1 MQEFL
6 HAPDAGRRLSQSCSV
21 FPGLSMSIR
30 SPLVRFSGHTVQT
43 IFRPEAP
50 RRAAAGSETGLLF
63 DFDDVPPNCFH
74 VLADGAVVGRIMR
87 VIQYRRRQV
96 GVRSAGVCFLDPLR
110 LQYCEHLRRAKMVAP
125 QAVANAGL
133 PIPQGKFKDFSNKDI
148 LHMVIDS
155 LNEQFQHPMT
165 DEVFAKV
172 AWIYDRL
179 AKQQGHPLSSALPR
193 MRPKR

>member
-1 MQEFL
+1 MHLRKLQYSRDL
-6 HAPDAGRRLSQSCSV
+6 AHAVIIRATHV

-96 GVRSAGVCFLDPLR
+96 GVRSADAAARPAISGNGLFNGLA
-110 LQYCEHLRRAKMVAP
+110 RR
-125 QAVANAGL
+125 
-133 PIPQGKFKDFSNKDI
+133 I
-148 LHMVIDS
+148 
-155 LNEQFQHPMT
+155 
-165 DEVFAKV
+165 
-172 AWIYDRL
+172 
-179 AKQQGHPLSSALPR
+179 SSASFFVLACWV
-193 MRPKR
+193 

>member
-96 GVRSAGVCFLDPLR
+96 GVRSAD
-110 LQYCEHLRRAKMVAP
+110 AAS
-125 QAVANAGL
+125 
-133 PIPQGKFKDFSNKDI
+133 KDQERSRT
-148 LHMVIDS
+148 DS
-155 LNEQFQHPMT
+155 HDQRT
-165 DEVFAKV
+165 
-172 AWIYDRL
+172 
-179 AKQQGHPLSSALPR
+179 
-193 MRPKR
+193 

>member
-1 MQEFL
+1 VV
-6 HAPDAGRRLSQSCSV
+6 R
-21 FPGLSMSIR
+21 
-30 SPLVRFSGHTVQT
+30 RFSGPFPVNTEPAGAFFGAYRSNH
-43 IFRPEAP
+43 FRPEAP

-96 GVRSAGVCFLDPLR
+96 GVRSAGVCFLDPFR
-110 LQYCEHLRRAKMVAP
+110 LEYCEHLRRAKMEDP
-125 QAVANAGL
+125 EAVANAGL

-179 AKQQGHPLSSALPR
+179 AKQIGHPLSSALPR

>member
-1 MQEFL
+1 
-6 HAPDAGRRLSQSCSV
+6 
-21 FPGLSMSIR
+21 MSIR

-96 GVRSAGVCFLDPLR
+96 GVRSADAAARPAISG
-110 LQYCEHLRRAKMVAP
+110 
-125 QAVANAGL
+125 NGL
-133 PIPQGKFKDFSNKDI
+133 FETCS
-148 LHMVIDS
+148 
-155 LNEQFQHPMT
+155 
-165 DEVFAKV
+165 
-172 AWIYDRL
+172 R
-179 AKQQGHPLSSALPR
+179 SSALPR
-193 MRPKR
+193 AFINSMRLPQATGRCKIG